1 MGTRTNLRN
10 GARNSI
16 NRVGRVWIIKP
27 CWLKL
32 PVMKVLR
39 IKTVACPDRGMRRLG
54 LAVCMLFML
63 SIMPPAS
70 AGGSATQ
77 TCLYVNRDLSLGT
90 RLPRLAARID
100 AGGPVRIV
108 AIGSSSTVG
117 LWMVRPSLTY
127 PQVMKRELETLWPG
141 IAFEIV
147 NSGRVGDTIPGNIKR
162 FRKGVFAHRPD
173 LVIWQLGV
181 NDIAWG
187 GNMDGVR
194 EEIDAGVA
202 SLKATGV
209 DLILMD
215 LQYAPQVLASPHH
228 AAMEVLIRVAALQ
241 EGVGLFSRFEAMLK
255 SVQAGV
261 SDRALVALDGL
272 HNSRDGYDCIG
283 RLLAR
288 AIHAAVQ
295 E

>member
-1 MGTRTNLRN
+1 MRALRL
-10 GARNSI
+10 
-16 NRVGRVWIIKP
+16 V
-27 CWLKL
+27 
-32 PVMKVLR
+32 
-39 IKTVACPDRGMRRLG
+39 
-54 LAVCMLFML
+54 VCMTFML
-63 SIMPPAS
+63 SVTPPAGADS
-70 AGGSATQ
+70 AAQ
-77 TCLYVNRDLSLGT
+77 TCLSVNRDLTLGT
-90 RLPRLAARID
+90 RLPRVAARID

-127 PQVMKRELETLWPG
+127 PQVMKRELESLWPG

-147 NSGRVGDTIPGNIKR
+147 NSGRVGDTIPGNIER
-162 FRKGVFAHRPD
+162 FQQDVFAHRPD
-173 LVIWQLGV
+173 LVIWQLGT

-194 EEIDAGVA
+194 EEIDAGVK

-241 EGVGLFSRFEAMLK
+241 DGVGLFSRFEAMLR

-261 SDRALVALDGL
+261 PEGALVALDGL

-288 AIHAAVQ
+288 AIYTAVQ

>member
-1 MGTRTNLRN
+1 MRLLWNIGPRWTTLSVMMVFWIRTIVR
-10 GARNSI
+10 R
-16 NRVGRVWIIKP
+16 
-27 CWLKL
+27 
-32 PVMKVLR
+32 
-39 IKTVACPDRGMRRLG
+39 DRFRRCLCCM
-54 LAVCMLFML
+54 VCMIFML
-63 SIMPPAS
+63 SVSPPAS
-70 AGGSATQ
+70 ADSAAQ
-77 TCLYVNRDLSLGT
+77 TCLSVNRDLSLGT
-90 RLPRLAARID
+90 RLPRLADRID

-141 IAFEIV
+141 IDFEIV

-162 FRKGVFAHRPD
+162 FRQDVFAHRPD
-173 LVIWQLGV
+173 LVIWQLGT

-187 GNMDGVR
+187 GNIDGVR

-241 EGVGLFSRFEAMLK
+241 DGVGLFSRFEAMLR

-261 SDRALVALDGL
+261 PERALVALDGL

-288 AIHAAVQ
+288 AIYTAVK